1 MSSGLDQLLGAL
13 GEEFEAFE
21 AAERSNE
28 DAGEESGTD
37 RQGPSGRAKG
47 QGTSKAAPGR
57 GHSAKRGRGGKGVA
71 AGRTA
76 TMAGGL
82 QHKHMDIVLDVC
94 FLCSGGVCALQPHR
108 NSELVKH
115 GSQQV

>member
-37 RQGPSGRAKG
+37 RQGPSRRG
-47 QGTSKAAPGR
+47 QGTTKAAPGR
-57 GHSAKRGRGGKGVA
+57 GYTAKRGRGGKGVA
-71 AGRTA
+71 AGRAA
-76 TMAGGL
+76 TVTGEL
-82 QHKHMDIVLDVC
+82 QNDH
-94 FLCSGGVCALQPHR
+94 SA
-108 NSELVKH
+108 
-115 GSQQV
+115 

>member
-1 MSSGLDQLLGAL
+1 MSSGLDQLVDAL

-37 RQGPSGRAKG
+37 RQGPSGRG
-47 QGTSKAAPGR
+47 QGTTKAALGR

-82 QHKHMDIVLDVC
+82 QHKHMDIVLEMFTSC
-94 FLCSGGVCALQPHR
+94 
-108 NSELVKH
+108 
-115 GSQQV
+115 